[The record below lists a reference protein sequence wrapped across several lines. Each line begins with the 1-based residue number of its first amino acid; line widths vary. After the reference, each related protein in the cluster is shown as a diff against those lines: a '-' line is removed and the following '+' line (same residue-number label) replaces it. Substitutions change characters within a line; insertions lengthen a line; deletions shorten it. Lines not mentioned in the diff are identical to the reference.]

1 MAIDSELKVE
11 LKAGMITMHVFRL
24 QTDEL
29 HLSCKSF
36 KNALAEMDHGRK

>member
-11 LKAGMITMHVFRL
+11 LKAGMIIMHVFHL

-29 HLSCKSF
+29 HLSCKSV
-36 KNALAEMDHGRK
+36 KNALAKMDHGRK